1 MSNSKNFLQRRGSLT
16 LSITIILAL
25 LLIGRAGYS
34 KIEKNITEEAVLQ
47 GSIQL
52 TSMTPLPGEQS
63 EKFQP
68 GSPVKVAVSIEN
80 KGKLPTPEGDL
91 FVRFAFAHPLDN
103 HKESVIF
110 QTEKKILPSIE
121 QDKEVVIHFDT
132 PHKLTSLLD
141 FVRDDWSIREYQ
153 AVAVI
158 NEKEYLIG
166 TLAITFSAYYYPGM
180 AKEAPVKI
188 GK

>member
-1 MSNSKNFLQRRGSLT
+1 MSNNKNSLQRRALLI
-16 LSITIILAL
+16 LSITLILAL
-25 LLIGRAGYS
+25 LLIQRAGYS
-34 KIEKNITEEAVLQ
+34 KTEKNITEEAVLQ
-47 GSIQL
+47 ASIQI
-52 TSMTPLPGEQS
+52 TSMTPIPGDQP

-68 GSPVKVAVSIEN
+68 GSPVKIAVSIEN
-80 KGKLPTPEGDL
+80 KGKHPSPEGDL
-91 FVRFAFAHPLDN
+91 FVRFAFAHPLHT
-103 HKESVIF
+103 HKGSVIF
-110 QTEKKILPSIE
+110 QTEKKFLPSIE
-121 QDKEVVIHFDT
+121 GDKAVVIQFDT

-158 NEKEYLIG
+158 NQKEYVVG

-180 AKEAPVKI
+180 AKEVPAEV